1 MWLAGCATPH
11 HTQVDDLQSKTLEP
25 HIMNPEAHHYLGIE
39 MNQQVWKLLAQED
52 RDNRRMEH
60 FALASLYHWE
70 QSPKFAPIN
79 AQRGHWLLARVY
91 AVLARSDEALLHAEK
106 CMSLTR
112 ELDLKDFDLAY
123 AHEGLARAHA
133 SAGNTDMAEEH
144 YQLAAEA
151 GEAITGDKDKEVFM
165 GDLEG
170 QPWFGM
176 EVSLSR

>member
-1 MWLAGCATPH
+1 M
-11 HTQVDDLQSKTLEP
+11 K
-25 HIMNPEAHHYLGIE
+25 PEAHHYLGIE
-39 MNQQVWKLLAQED
+39 MNQQVWKLLDREDRDD

-60 FALASLYHWE
+60 FALASLHHWE
-70 QSPKFAPIN
+70 QSPKYAPIN

-91 AVLARSDEALLHAEK
+91 VVLARNDEALLHAEK

-112 ELDLKDFDLAY
+112 ELDLKDLDLAY
-123 AHEGLARAHA
+123 AYEGLARAHA
-133 SAGNTDMAEEH
+133 FAGNTDMFKEH

-151 GEAITGDKDKEVFM
+151 GEAIAGDKDKKIFID
-165 GDLEG
+165 DLEG

>member
-1 MWLAGCATPH
+1 M
-11 HTQVDDLQSKTLEP
+11 Q
-25 HIMNPEAHHYLGIE
+25 PEAHHYRGIE
-39 MNQQVWKLLAQED
+39 MNQQVWKLLGQKDRDE

-79 AQRGHWLLARVY
+79 AQRGHWLLTRVY
-91 AVLARSDEALLHAEK
+91 AVLARSNETLLHAEK
-106 CMSLTR
+106 CMSLTL

-133 SAGNTDMAEEH
+133 SAGNTDKAKEQ
-144 YQLAAEA
+144 YRRAVEA
-151 GEAITGDKDKEVFM
+151 GEAIAGDEDKTSFM

-176 EVSLSR
+176 KVSLSR